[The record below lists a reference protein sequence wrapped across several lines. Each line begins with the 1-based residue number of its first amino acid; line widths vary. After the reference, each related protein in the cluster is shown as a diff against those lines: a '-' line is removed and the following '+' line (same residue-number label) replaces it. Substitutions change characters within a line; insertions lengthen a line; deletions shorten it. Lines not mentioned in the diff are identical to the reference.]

1 MSMCTILLPLCPPF
15 YAILELQARL
25 TPFWKARR
33 LTDEIIERDRKLV
46 REMKR
51 CSRGASGSPEED
63 RPVSFGV
70 TLNGGFYYVWFRRY
84 SAVVPDIILSCSP
97 LMIAGPD
104 FVVQKSKLRRDQI
117 EYLERGRLR
126 DNSTRIII

>member
-1 MSMCTILLPLCPPF
+1 MCTSLPPLYPPF
-15 YAILELQARL
+15 YALLELHARL

-51 CSRGASGSPEED
+51 RSQDSSGSPEAN
-63 RPVSFGV
+63 RPVSFSV
-70 TLNGGFYYVWFRRY
+70 TLNRGFYYVWFRSSFA
-84 SAVVPDIILSCSP
+84 SAPDIILSCSP
-97 LMIAGPD
+97 LLIAGPD

-126 DNSTRIII
+126 DSTRIII

>member
-1 MSMCTILLPLCPPF
+1 MCMCTLLPPLCPPF
-15 YAILELQARL
+15 YALLELQARL

-33 LTDEIIERDRKLV
+33 LTDEIIERDRKLI
-46 REMKR
+46 RQMNR
-51 CSRGASGSPEED
+51 RSRGASGSPEED
-63 RPVSFGV
+63 RPVGFSV
-70 TLNGGFYYVWFRRY
+70 TLNRGFYYVWFRH
-84 SAVVPDIILSCSP
+84 SFSTGPDIILSCSP

-126 DNSTRIII
+126 DSTRIII